1 MTSIWSIFCSN
12 LTAGFHPLPRMNPS
26 DRSTSN
32 ETSRESSFNAHQK
45 STHLEW
51 TEAFRSRLQH
61 IKDLQHSPL
70 VPTVLIFTRVL
81 MSFFVL
87 QLEHKLLMFAS
98 FSKIMRRLTTW
109 MNYDESPQKETS
121 LLLPK
126 GRMMIWELST
136 RLQRC
141 PLLTIRSWRFLVA
154 ARESR
159 RSWLVWS
166 PAVGEIWMSKDSGVD
181 ICDSVECS

>member
-1 MTSIWSIFCSN
+1 MSSVVIV
-12 LTAGFHPLPRMNPS
+12 TAFSPITLHLLQQGSFLLPRMNPY
-26 DRSTSN
+26 DRSTPN
-32 ETSRESSFNAHQK
+32 EASRESSFNAYPKVHTLGVNRGFSVETSACQRLAALT
-45 STHLEW
+45 SCSNRAHLHKCSHVILCPSAW
-51 TEAFRSRLQH
+51 TQAANVRLVCQ
-61 IKDLQHSPL
+61 L
-70 VPTVLIFTRVL
+70 VYNNAQADHL
-81 MSFFVL
+81 
-87 QLEHKLLMFAS
+87 
-98 FSKIMRRLTTW
+98 
-109 MNYDESPQKETS
+109 DESWWIPTKKTS

-166 PAVGEIWMSKDSGVD
+166 PAVGEIWMS
-181 ICDSVECS
+181 

>member
-1 MTSIWSIFCSN
+1 MN
-12 LTAGFHPLPRMNPS
+12 HPY
-26 DRSTSN
+26 DRSTPN
-32 ETSRESSFNAHQK
+32 EMSRESSFNAYQK
-45 STHLEW
+45 STHSEW
-51 TEAFRSRLQH
+51 TEVFQSRLQN
-61 IKDLQHSPL
+61 IKDLQHARVVL
-70 VPTVLIFTRVL
+70 TVLIFTHVL

-87 QLEHKLLMFAS
+87 ELEHKLLMSGLFAS
-98 FSKIMRRLTTW
+98 LSKNPHKKKR
-109 MNYDESPQKETS
+109 P

-126 GRMMIWELST
+126 GRMMIWELPT

-166 PAVGEIWMSKDSGVD
+166 PAECEIWMLKDSGVD
-181 ICDSVECS
+181 ICSSLECS

>member
-1 MTSIWSIFCSN
+1 
-12 LTAGFHPLPRMNPS
+12 MNPY
-26 DRSTSN
+26 DHSTPN
-32 ETSRESSFNAHQK
+32 EASRESSCNAKEK
-45 STHLEW
+45 STHSEW
-51 TEAFRSRLQH
+51 TEAFQSRLQH
-61 IKDLQHSPL
+61 IKDLQPSPL
-70 VPTVLIFTRVL
+70 VPTVLIFTNVL

-87 QLEHKLLMFAS
+87 QLEHKLLMSGLFAS
-98 FSKIMRRLTTW
+98 LSRIMHRLTTW
-109 MNYDESPQKETS
+109 MNHESPQKETS

-166 PAVGEIWMSKDSGVD
+166 PAVGEIWISKDSGVD
-181 ICDSVECS
+181 PCHSVECS